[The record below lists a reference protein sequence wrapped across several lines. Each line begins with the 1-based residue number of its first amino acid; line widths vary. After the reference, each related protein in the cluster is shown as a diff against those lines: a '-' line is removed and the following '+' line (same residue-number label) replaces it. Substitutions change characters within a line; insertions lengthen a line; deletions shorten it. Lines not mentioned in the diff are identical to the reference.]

1 MNDIKD
7 FREYAEKRI
16 RLEHRLRETYEDEQ
30 NESEVIELERRQLMQ
45 ALSENLEKF
54 NALHKKKEEQRRE
67 LRKAI
72 ADLESCYS
80 RKEAKD
86 GGL

>member
-54 NALHKKKEEQRRE
+54 NALHKEKEEQRRE
-67 LRKAI
+67 LKKTI
-72 ADLESCYS
+72 ADLETIIM
-80 RKEAKD
+80 KED
-86 GGL
+86 TL